1 MNPSIKQISRSTDSL
16 ASQDTTGRILVT
28 GATGNVGS
36 VVIEALARRGVSAC
50 AAVREPRPGVIAEQV
65 LFDFE
70 RPETYG
76 PALKGVD
83 KLFLMRPPALTDV
96 SRYVFPLIDEAKRSG
111 VSHIVFLSLLGAQ
124 HLPFVPHRK
133 VELYLERS
141 GISYTFLRAS
151 FFMQNLSTTHAREIR
166 EKHLIDVPAGKG
178 KTSFVDV
185 GDLAEVAAIA
195 LTEPGHENEA
205 YDLTGGEAL
214 DYHEVADIL
223 AGELGRPIS
232 YHAPGLPGFLL
243 RRIREGIPLG
253 FALVMGAIYTTAR
266 MGKAAMVTPELET
279 LLGRP
284 PRTLPDF
291 VSTERAIWS
300 K

>member
-1 MNPSIKQISRSTDSL
+1 MS
-16 ASQDTTGRILVT
+16 RILVT

-36 VVIEALARRGVSAC
+36 VVIEALSRRGISAC
-50 AAVREPRPGVIAEQV
+50 AAVRDPRPGAIADQV

-70 RPETYG
+70 RPETYA

-96 SRYVFPLIDEAKRSG
+96 ARYVFPLIDEAKRSG
-111 VSHIVFLSLLGAQ
+111 VSQIVFLSLLGAQ

-166 EKHLIDVPAGKG
+166 EKNLIDVPAGMG

-185 GDLAEVAAIA
+185 ADLAEVAAIA
-195 LTEPGHENEA
+195 LTETGHENKA
-205 YDLTGGEAL
+205 YDLTGCEAL
-214 DYHEVADIL
+214 DYHEVAAIL
-223 AGELGRPIS
+223 TGELGRPIR
-232 YHAPGLPGFLL
+232 YRAPGLLGFLL
-243 RRIREGIPLG
+243 WRIREGVPFG

-266 MGKAAMVTPELET
+266 MGKAALVTPELER

-284 PRTLPDF
+284 PQTLKHF
-291 VSTERAIWS
+291 ISKERAIWG
-300 K
+300 